1 MKRHIIVLL
10 AVCSLLLTTPVRA
23 TEQSMENFTR
33 IHMYSDQFSDLEKDS
48 AFYHNVSAL
57 YEYGLSVGKEDGTYG
72 VKDSLTVGQ
81 AVIFAGRIR
90 SLYCTG
96 DPEKGPN
103 AYREAGQP
111 TAERY
116 LLYLQAEGV
125 LDTTLDDQLFS
136 AATRAQMA
144 HILANILPE
153 EVLPSS
159 YEALIEKSLSVHC
172 AIPDVTEKTP
182 YYQDILSLY
191 SKGICIG
198 SDQIGSFY
206 PDALITRGAVAAMLT
221 RMVDPALRVSPQ
233 WSISARNATLAD
245 LRDSGDLVK
254 NPVTEDEMDS
264 AVRAMISGGTNVLQL
279 QYDTVSVAEVR
290 EWMYLALK
298 QVKQY
303 CEQGY
308 NQVSATFTPEGAV
321 TFTFSAAGFDT
332 EKILLYRNATMDA
345 AISVHDQFWAD
356 GTITAD
362 MTDYEKARVYYTW
375 ICENCVYDEGA
386 NDESISHIPYSLFEY
401 GKAVCDGYTGAYN
414 LLLRLEGIDCIAIAN
429 ETHIWTAATLDGEI
443 YHVDTTWGDST
454 GVINYNYF
462 AMTEQES
469 WRYHPWK

>member
-1 MKRHIIVLL
+1 MKKHIIVLWV
-10 AVCSLLLTTPVRA
+10 VCSLLLTIPVRA
-23 TEQSMENFTR
+23 AERGVENFVR
-33 IHMYSDQFSDLEKDS
+33 IHAYSDQFSDLEKDS

-57 YEYGLSVGKEDGTYG
+57 YEYGLSVGKGDGTYG
-72 VKDSLTVGQ
+72 VKESLTVGQ

-103 AYREAGQP
+103 AYWEDGQP

-116 LLYLQAEGV
+116 LRYLQAEGV
-125 LDTTLDDQLFS
+125 LDTALDDQLFS

-144 HILANILPE
+144 HILAKILPE
-153 EVLPSS
+153 NVLPSS
-159 YEALIEKSLSVHC
+159 YEAVIEKSLFVRC

-221 RMVDPALRVSPQ
+221 RMVDPTLRVSPQ
-233 WSISARNATLAD
+233 WSISARNMTLAD
-245 LRDSGDLVK
+245 LRAPGELVK
-254 NPVTEDEMDS
+254 NPVTEGEMDS
-264 AVRAMISGGTNVLQL
+264 AVRFMLSSGTSVLQL
-279 QYDTVSVAEVR
+279 QYDTVNVTEAKAR
-290 EWMYLALK
+290 IHLALE
-298 QVKQY
+298 QVKRY
-303 CEQGY
+303 CEQNY
-308 NQVSATFTPEGAV
+308 NQVIATLSPEGAV
-321 TFTFSAAGFDT
+321 TLTFSAAGIDS

-386 NDESISHIPYSLFEY
+386 DDESISHIPYSLFEY

-429 ETHIWTAATLDGEI
+429 ETHIWTEATLDGKS

-469 WRYHPWK
+469 WQYHPWE

>member
-1 MKRHIIVLL
+1 MRRHIIILL
-10 AVCSLLLTTPVRA
+10 AICSLLLTTPVRA
-23 TEQSMENFTR
+23 TEQGIENFTR
-33 IHMYSDQFSDLEKDS
+33 IHMYSGQFSDLDKDS

-57 YEYGLSVGKEDGTYG
+57 YEYGLSVGKGDGTYG

-81 AVIFAGRIR
+81 AIIFAGRIR

-96 DPEKGPN
+96 NPESGPN
-103 AYREAGQP
+103 AYWKAGQP

-116 LLYLQAEGV
+116 LRYLQAEGV
-125 LDTTLDDQLFS
+125 LDTALDDQLFS

-144 HILANILPE
+144 HILAKILPE

-159 YEALIEKSLSVHC
+159 YEVLVEKSRSVRC

-221 RMVDPALRVSPQ
+221 RMVDPTLRVSPQ
-233 WSISARNATLAD
+233 WSISARNMTLAD
-245 LRDSGDLVK
+245 LRVPSELVK
-254 NPVTEDEMDS
+254 NPVTEDEMGR
-264 AVRAMISGGTNVLQL
+264 AVRAMISGGANVLQL

-290 EWMYLALK
+290 ERMSLALK

-308 NQVSATFTPEGAV
+308 NQVSATFTTEGSV
-321 TFTFSAAGFDT
+321 TFTFSAAGIDSK
-332 EKILLYRNATMDA
+332 KILLYRNATMDA

-386 NDESISHIPYSLFEY
+386 DDESISHTPYSLFEY
-401 GKAVCDGYTGAYN
+401 GTAVCDGYTGAYN

-429 ETHIWTAATLDGEI
+429 ERHIWTAATLDGEI

-454 GVINYNYF
+454 GVINYSYF

-469 WRYHPWK
+469 WRYHPWE